1 MKTISYSRQAAKD
14 LRKYGNMAER
24 VVTALEEYAMESGAH
39 ANNVTRLV
47 GSTNSRLRVGDFR
60 VIFEETETEITVT
73 GIGPRGGI
81 YD

>member
-24 VVTALEEYAMESGAH
+24 VVAAVEEHAMESGAH

-47 GSTNSRLRVGDFR
+47 GSTSSRLRVGHFR
-60 VIFEETETEITVT
+60 VILEETETQIPVT

-81 YD
+81 CD